1 MHKPDITRVH
11 QRFQR
16 GLATYSEA
24 AVVQRRM
31 AQALCASLLQTTPLR
46 RFGSVLDLGC
56 GTGLLTDAFA
66 SACTWDTLHLY
77 DLLEAC
83 QLFHAQRPNAQF
95 HKADLNIYDSYPEAD
110 LILSGAT
117 FQWIHD
123 LDVLLAR
130 LHRVL
135 RPGGLLVFS
144 TFGPRNLKEVHAIQ
158 DSGLAY
164 LSTVELAE
172 KLSGAG
178 FELLHL
184 EATQE
189 VLSFASPRDVL
200 EHLKATG
207 VTASAKNSVW
217 TKATLRAFEEEYQAF
232 RTPDNR
238 YPLTYTP
245 VYCIAKKVGDRK

>member
-1 MHKPDITRVH
+1 LHLQKPDITRVH
-11 QRFQR
+11 QRFRR
-16 GLATYSEA
+16 GLSTYQEA
-24 AVVQRRM
+24 AHVQRRM
-31 AQALCASLLQTTPLR
+31 AQTLCELLLKTTPVR
-46 RFGSVLDLGC
+46 QFGTVLDLGC

-66 SACTWDTLHLY
+66 SACHWNALHLY
-77 DLLEAC
+77 DLLDEC
-83 QLFHAQRPNAQF
+83 QSLHAQRPKTLF
-95 HKADLNIYDSYPEAD
+95 HQADLNTCDTYSEAD

-123 LDVLLAR
+123 LDVLLSR
-130 LHRVL
+130 LHRAL
-135 RPGGLLVFS
+135 KPGGLLAFS

-158 DSGLAY
+158 NSGLVY

-184 EATQE
+184 EGTQE
-189 VLSFASPRDVL
+189 VLTFASPRDVL

-232 RTPDNR
+232 RTSDNR

-245 VYCIAKKVGDRK
+245 VYCVARSR

>member
-1 MHKPDITRVH
+1 MQKPDIERVH
-11 QRFQR
+11 QRFHR
-16 GLATYSEA
+16 GLATYQEA
-24 AVVQRRM
+24 AHVQRRM
-31 AQALCASLLQTTPLR
+31 AQALCELLLQSTPLR
-46 RFGSVLDLGC
+46 QFGTVLDLGC

-66 SACTWDTLHLY
+66 SACHWDVLHLY
-77 DLLEAC
+77 DLIDAC
-83 QLFHAQRPNAQF
+83 ERLHAQRPKTQF
-95 HKADLNIYDSYPEAD
+95 HQADLNNYDSYPEAD

-123 LDVLLAR
+123 LDALLPR
-130 LHRVL
+130 LHKAL
-135 RPGGLLVFS
+135 KPGGLLVFS

-164 LSTVELAE
+164 LSTVELAD

-207 VTASAKNSVW
+207 VTASTKNRVW
-217 TKATLRAFEEEYQAF
+217 TKTMLRAFEEQYQAF
-232 RTPDNR
+232 RTSDNR

-245 VYCIAKKVGDRK
+245 VYCVARSR